1 MGATAHALGVCIG
14 HWPVA
19 SVGVVS
25 TPGCEE
31 ACFRELPE
39 LKGLGKL

>member
-1 MGATAHALGVCIG
+1 MCARLGGWENCG
-14 HWPVA
+14 CHGPVA
-19 SVGVVS
+19 SVGVVR